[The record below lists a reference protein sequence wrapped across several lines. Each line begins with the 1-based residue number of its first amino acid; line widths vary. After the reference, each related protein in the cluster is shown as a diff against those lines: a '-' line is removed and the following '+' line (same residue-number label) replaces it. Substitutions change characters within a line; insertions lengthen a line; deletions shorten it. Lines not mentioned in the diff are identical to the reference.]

1 MNIHIHYFQICVALA
16 IPTSVVSFYACKWA
30 YDVLESAWSVKL
42 FGFAAGHLVFPILTW
57 IFLHESPFNL
67 KTITSI
73 ILALAIVFVQVCV
86 PDN

>member
-1 MNIHIHYFQICVALA
+1 MLA

-57 IFLHESPFNL
+57 IFLQESPFNL

-86 PDN
+86 PDS